1 MSLSTVV
8 YSEVKD
14 IYIQRPFMS

>member
-1 MSLSTVV
+1 MSLGTVV